1 MIKQTWNINE
11 DEKLRILNLHESA
24 TKNLYLSEQTSVVV
38 GTETKTENKNFPTT
52 KSISNRQ
59 MPNIKQPIRRI
70 YINSIRY
77 KLIKK
82 WKTIFSIKIENKH
95 HKILILLQTLK
106 T

>member
-1 MIKQTWNINE
+1 MEFKNKAPKTIKVNWN
-11 DEKLRILNLHESA
+11 RSLN
-24 TKNLYLSEQTSVVV
+24 NLEFKIQANF
-38 GTETKTENKNFPTT
+38 NK
-52 KSISNRQ
+52 
-59 MPNIKQPIRRI
+59 MM
-70 YINSIRY
+70 Y